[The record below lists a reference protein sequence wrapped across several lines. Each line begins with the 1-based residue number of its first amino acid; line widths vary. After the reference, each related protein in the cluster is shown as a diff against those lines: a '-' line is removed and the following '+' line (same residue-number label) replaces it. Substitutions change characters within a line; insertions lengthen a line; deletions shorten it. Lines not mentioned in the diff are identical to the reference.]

1 MKLRGRVVL
10 VAALAAICLSAAA
23 TPASGR
29 IFLQQGL
36 AGVHLQMT
44 PSQVKHVL
52 GKPKGVKS
60 GHNTYGRFFQ
70 YRYPKILVVF
80 QGLRTV
86 TAIMTSRKTERTP
99 RGLGVGSTKAQV
111 KRIAGIHCRNALLAN
126 FCYIGVA
133 APGRR
138 ITEFRF
144 NDSKRVTQVEI
155 GVVPTRS

>member
-29 IFLQQGL
+29 IVLQQGL
-36 AGVHLQMT
+36 AGIRLQMT
-44 PSQVKHVL
+44 PDQVKHVL
-52 GKPKGVKS
+52 GKPKGVKP
-60 GHNTYGRFFQ
+60 GHNTYGRYFQ
-70 YRYPKILVVF
+70 YRYPKLLVVF
-80 QGLRTV
+80 QGMKTV

-99 RGLGVGSTKAQV
+99 HGIGVGSTKAQV
-111 KRIAGIHCRNALLAN
+111 KRIAGMHCRSALLSD

-144 NDSKRVTQVEI
+144 NGTKRVKQVEI
-155 GVVPTRS
+155 GVVPSRG